1 MYEQSIEILLSEG
14 FKRDALPIIKLH
26 SDLLKRFA
34 TDCHNIEAKH
44 EYLLQVGAI
53 QKMLHSFIYKFSCF

>member
-26 SDLLKRFA
+26 SDLLKRFGV
-34 TDCHNIEAKH
+34 DCHNKEAKH
-44 EYLLQVGAI
+44 EYMLQVRN
-53 QKMLHSFIYKFSCF
+53 LN

>member
-26 SDLLKRFA
+26 SDLLKRFGV
-34 TDCHNIEAKH
+34 DCHNKEAKH
-44 EYLLQVGAI
+44 EYMLQV
-53 QKMLHSFIYKFSCF
+53 KNLNLIYFYTIFLINF